1 MQDNLTEDGN
11 RGIVF
16 NIQRFSIGDGP
27 GIRTTVFLK
36 GCPLRCPWCAN
47 PESLRLEREI
57 ILGSEKCAKDG
68 RCVEACPR
76 KAISLA
82 DDRWGMD
89 WRKCDYCLKCAE
101 VCLSRRIKIVG
112 TDMTVEEVMKE
123 VMKDESLYRRTK
135 GGITLSGGE
144 PLLQWQFA
152 LALLQEAKRKGLHT
166 VLDTSGYAPWNIMEK
181 IADYTDLLLYDLKHT
196 DSGKHQQATGVPNRQ
211 ILDNLQKIAANNKRK
226 VWIWRPLVPGFND
239 SEEEMERFCDF
250 TLALG
255 PAVEKISLLP
265 LHKFAELKYR
275 ATGRVSPYQDMPLYS
290 GEKVE
295 EFKRLL
301 ESRGLKVDM
310 GK

>member
-1 MQDNLTEDGN
+1 MEDNLIEDGS

-16 NIQRFSIGDGP
+16 NVQRFSIGDGP
-27 GIRTTVFLK
+27 GIRSTVFLK
-36 GCPLRCPWCAN
+36 GCPLKCPWCAN
-47 PESLRLEREI
+47 PESIRLEREI
-57 ILGSEKCAKDG
+57 ILGGEKCIKDG
-68 RCVEACPR
+68 KCVEVCQER
-76 KAISLA
+76 AISLA

-112 TDMTVEEVMKE
+112 MEMTVEEVMKE

-166 VLDTSGYAPWNIMEK
+166 AVDTSGYAHGDIMEK
-181 IADYTDLLLYDLKHT
+181 IAEYTDLLLYDIKHM
-196 DSGKHQQATGVPNRQ
+196 DSRKHQQATGVPNQQ
-211 ILDNLQKIAANNKRK
+211 ILDNLQKIAVETKTK
-226 VWIWRPLVPGFND
+226 VWIWRPLIPDFND
-239 SEEEMERFCDF
+239 SEEEMERLCKFVLD
-250 TLALG
+250 LG

-265 LHKFAELKYR
+265 LHKFGELKYH
-275 ATGRVSPYQDMPLYS
+275 ATGKVSPYQGMPLYS
-290 GEKVE
+290 DERVE
-295 EFKRLL
+295 EFRRLI
-301 ESRGLKVDM
+301 ESRGLKADV